1 MNSLLAALTK
11 DDYLHLMLSCEIVE
25 LTLKDVLSS
34 TGDEIEYVYFPTG
47 SIISMMKRIEDGRE
61 LEVGMIGNEGVL
73 GCNLLMGAE
82 EELFFSV
89 VQKSGSAFRIT
100 AKSFIQE
107 LHRSINLQQLLKR
120 YLYVSFSNLVQNSVC
135 NRFHLVDERL
145 ARLLLMIR
153 DRAQSMSFFITQE
166 SLARMLGV
174 RRVGVTKAAGILQ
187 HKMLISYSRGS
198 LKILDNDGLENVACS
213 CYQADKDIYKLIMN
227 K

>member
-174 RRVGVTKAAGILQ
+174 RRVGVTKAAGFLQ

-198 LKILDNDGLENVACS
+198 LKILDNVGLEHIACN
-213 CYQADKDIYKLIMN
+213 CYQADKDIYKLIMT